1 MTSDRPHPPTRP
13 IVLPVAGAGTPSL
26 PARFYKS
33 VTVAESADGKGFG
46 VLLDG
51 RTVKTPARRNLEVPG
66 RGLAQ
71 ALAAEWS
78 GQQAVIDPAAMP
90 LTRLVNTALDGV
102 ASRTTEVAADIVKY
116 AGSDLVCY
124 RADFPEGLVAR
135 QIELWDPVLA
145 WLARRFGSELRVQCG
160 LMHVAQPQAALD
172 AFAAV
177 VAPLDAF
184 SLTALHVMTTLMGSA
199 VLALAVLEGELSP
212 EAAWDAAHVDED
224 WQITE
229 WGADAEA
236 MARREFRWKEMQA
249 AAKLVRLAVRA
260 VTLDEA

>member
-13 IVLPVAGAGTPSL
+13 IVLPGAGAGTPSL

-33 VTVAESADGKGFG
+33 VTVAEAGDGKGFA

-51 RTVKTPARRNLEVPG
+51 RTVKTPARRNLEVQA
-66 RGLAQ
+66 RGLAE

-102 ASRTTEVAADIVKY
+102 ASRTAEVAADIVKY
-116 AGSDLVCY
+116 AGSDLLCY
-124 RADFPEGLVAR
+124 RADFPEGLVER
-135 QIELWDPVLA
+135 QTALWDPVLA
-145 WLARRFGSELRVQCG
+145 WLAARTGCQLRVQCG

-172 AFAAV
+172 AYAAAV
-177 VAPLDAF
+177 ADLDAF
-184 SLTALHVMTTLMGSA
+184 SLTAMHVMTTLTGSA

-212 EAAWDAAHVDED
+212 EAAWEAAHVDED
-224 WQITE
+224 WQISE
-229 WGADAEA
+229 WGSDDEA
-236 MARREFRWKEMQA
+236 MARRERRWTEMQA
-249 AAKLVRLAVRA
+249 AARLARLAVAR
-260 VTLDEA
+260 DEA